1 MTTLPQ
7 ITKHTLTI
15 TGCPESNSVFSSL
28 TYWLKYD
35 PNFPLIVWTNETHAS
50 SPGAFLGKTPEN
62 DFVSHVGLDPI
73 YESPNLTRDWSR
85 PEENDIVNFYCIVQT
100 LKIDADISQGENKTQ
115 RVIAP
120 TDLPWCFLVTHFRYQ
135 FTLYSVMKQSIWH
148 GNANQ

>member
-85 PEENDIVNFYCIVQT
+85 PEENDIVIF
-100 LKIDADISQGENKTQ
+100 
-115 RVIAP
+115 IA
-120 TDLPWCFLVTHFRYQ
+120 LFKH
-135 FTLYSVMKQSIWH
+135 
-148 GNANQ
+148 